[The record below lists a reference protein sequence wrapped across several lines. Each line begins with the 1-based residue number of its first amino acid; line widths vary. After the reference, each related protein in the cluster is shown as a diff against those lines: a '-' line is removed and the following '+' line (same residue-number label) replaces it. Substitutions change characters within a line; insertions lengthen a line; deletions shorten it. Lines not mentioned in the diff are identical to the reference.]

1 MNVARRW
8 VLIIIAA
15 GSIVGGALGG
25 VVLNATTGKAAS
37 SNTTTTI
44 SSSNATP
51 SGTFRPNENTGHES
65 GESAARE
72 AQEDA
77 GQFPTVP

>member
-15 GSIVGGALGG
+15 GSIIGGALGG
-25 VVLNATTGKAAS
+25 VVLKATTGNAAS
-37 SNTTTTI
+37 SNTTTTN
-44 SSSNATP
+44 SSSAMP
-51 SGTFRPNENTGHES
+51 SGTFRPNENAGHES

-72 AQEDA
+72 AQEAA
-77 GQFPTVP
+77 GQVPTVP

>member
-8 VLIIIAA
+8 VLTIIAA
-15 GSIVGGALGG
+15 GSILGGALGG
-25 VVLNATTGKAAS
+25 VVLSATTGNAAS
-37 SNTTTTI
+37 SNSSI
-44 SSSNATP
+44 NSSSSATP
-51 SGTFRPNENTGHES
+51 GGTFTPNENAGHES